1 MSAWFGCPSFVQM
14 RMPTEIELQKIKES
28 EVEKEK
34 KGYLGLIA
42 LAEGQGKKAKDITN
56 KEFSQKYKYE

>member
-1 MSAWFGCPSFVQM
+1 M
-14 RMPTEIELQKIKES
+14 RMSTKMELQKIKES
-28 EVEKEK
+28 DVEKER

-42 LAEGQGKKAKDITN
+42 LAEGQGKKAKDISN